1 MSTENKPAASASG
14 KKKKGGRKAL
24 LLPLVCLGV
33 WQLPYTVVLG
43 LGFLPSGITW
53 LVDRDRAKL
62 TAITVAALNGAAL
75 TPTLVQVWD
84 EGGTM
89 SAALGLMANPLTWVL
104 ILLGVLAGWVF
115 SQGVPALV
123 VGVIIT
129 RERAQANRMRERQ
142 KQLIEE
148 WGSAVAEGVDAPS
161 SRLKHG
167 HSAHP

>member
-1 MSTENKPAASASG
+1 MATDRKSAAPTR
-14 KKKKGGRKAL
+14 KKGSLKTL
-24 LLPLVCLGV
+24 LLPMICLSV
-33 WQLPYTVVLG
+33 WQIPYTIVIGLG
-43 LGFLPSGITW
+43 LLPSLITW

-62 TAITVAALNGAAL
+62 TAVTVLALNAAALMPSL
-75 TPTLVQVWD
+75 IHVW
-84 EGGTM
+84 ESGGTM
-89 SAALGLMANPLTWVL
+89 SAALELMASPLTWIL

-148 WGSAVAEGVDAPS
+148 WGSAVAEGVDAPA

-167 HSAHP
+167 HSPRA